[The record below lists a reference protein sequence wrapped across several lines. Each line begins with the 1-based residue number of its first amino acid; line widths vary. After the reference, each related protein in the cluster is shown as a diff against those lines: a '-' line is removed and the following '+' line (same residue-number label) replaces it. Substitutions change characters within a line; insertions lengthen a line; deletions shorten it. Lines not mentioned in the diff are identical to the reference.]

1 MTQQQDCCMWQD
13 PIIQQKGFEHPRKV
27 AELEVS
33 TAVLRLTHQYF
44 RGYTILVLRQHA
56 QELWQLDQETRQMFM
71 EDANQMALALDKTF
85 KPLKMNYS
93 LLGNNDPIMDH
104 LHWHLTPRRL
114 TDLAP
119 KRHISAAPFPEV
131 SLSEEE
137 FKQMADE
144 IRRNL

>member
-114 TDLAP
+114 TDPAP

>member
-1 MTQQQDCCMWQD
+1 MTQQQDCCMCQD
-13 PIIQQKGFEHPRKV
+13 PIIQQKGFKHPRKV

-93 LLGNNDPIMDH
+93 LLNQSQGGNYI
-104 LHWHLTPRRL
+104 LQRWQ
-114 TDLAP
+114 
-119 KRHISAAPFPEV
+119 RHGRCKDQSIGSG
-131 SLSEEE
+131 L
-137 FKQMADE
+137 
-144 IRRNL
+144 

>member
-114 TDLAP
+114 TDPAP

-137 FKQMADE
+137 FKQMGDE

>member
-1 MTQQQDCCMWQD
+1 MTQQQDCCMCQD

-93 LLGNNDPIMDH
+93 LLNQSQGGNYI
-104 LHWHLTPRRL
+104 LQRWQR
-114 TDLAP
+114 
-119 KRHISAAPFPEV
+119 
-131 SLSEEE
+131 
-137 FKQMADE
+137 
-144 IRRNL
+144 